1 MARQKRKIGAVRF
14 REDLGKYFIDYY
26 DNLGTRYREIIGE
39 NFEEADKQLN
49 DRINQINKGTF
60 DRAAHET
67 TFKEYAEEWIKTKV
81 DVKDGTLTSYQGILD
96 NHLIPYFGKAKI
108 SEIKRK
114 NIQHFVK
121 KETDG
126 DELSSKTIKN
136 VLRVLHQILL
146 EAQTDEAISSNP
158 YLNIK
163 TPRDEKKET
172 DYLRLDEIPIFLEN
186 CEPKTYALFYTAIF
200 SGMRRGELLGLKWG
214 DIDWVN
220 NQIHVKRTLYKK
232 KMQSPKSKYSVRKID
247 MGSRLVKVL
256 KEHRGKQ
263 NEIRLKAGTKWTD
276 NGLIFCQDDGS
287 FINGDNL
294 YHRDFQRVLKSAG
307 LRHMRIH
314 DLRHGFASILIA
326 AGHSPKYIQNQM
338 GHGSIQI
345 TMDLYGHLM
354 EEAHDGAANKTEN
367 FVFGHVMGTEQQ
379 KGVTA
384 EAVTP

>member
-14 REDLGKYFIDYY
+14 RGDLGKYFIDYY
-26 DNLGTRYREIIGE
+26 DNLGTRYRETIGE
-39 NFEEADKQLN
+39 NFEEADKELN

-67 TFKEYAEEWIKTKV
+67 AFKEYAEEWIKTKV
-81 DVKDGTLTSYQGILD
+81 DVKDGTVISYQGILD

-126 DELSSKTIKN
+126 DDLSSKTIQN

-146 EAQTDEAISSNP
+146 EAQTDEVISSNP

-163 TPRDEKKET
+163 MPRDEKKEM
-172 DYLRLDEIPIFLEN
+172 DYLRLNEIPIFLEK
-186 CEPKTYALFYTAIF
+186 CESKTHALFYTAIF
-200 SGMRRGELLGLKWG
+200 SGMRRGELLGLEWG
-214 DIDWVN
+214 DIDWVS

-232 KMQSPKSKYSVRKID
+232 KLQSPKSTYSIRKID
-247 MGSRLVKVL
+247 MGPRLVRVL
-256 KEHRGKQ
+256 KEHRIKQ
-263 NEIRLKAGTKWTD
+263 NGIRLKAGKDWID
-276 NGLIFCQDDGS
+276 NNLVFCQDNGT

-294 YHRDFQRVLKSAG
+294 YHRDFQRILKRAG
-307 LRHMRIH
+307 LRHIRIH
-314 DLRHGFASILIA
+314 TLRHTFASILIA
-326 AGHSPKYIQNQM
+326 AGHNPKYIQNQM

-354 EEAHDGAANKTEN
+354 EEVHDGAANRTEN
-367 FVFGHVMGTEQQ
+367 LVFRHVMGTENE
-379 KGVTA
+379 KGVTVNA
-384 EAVTP
+384 ATP